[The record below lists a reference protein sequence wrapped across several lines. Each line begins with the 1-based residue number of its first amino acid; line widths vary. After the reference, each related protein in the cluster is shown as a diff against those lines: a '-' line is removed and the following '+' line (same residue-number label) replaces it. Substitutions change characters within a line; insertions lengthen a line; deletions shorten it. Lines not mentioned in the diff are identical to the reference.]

1 MNQTEHVRIRARG
14 KQADQSADKSNPPS
28 SNGRNDQGNPG
39 QGEESACPEQEGA
52 RGADREREAA
62 RSKEDPTGSD
72 GQVGDDSRQVSGND
86 LFGDQ
91 EGRRLPLLREVSKRD
106 ASPPRSP
113 TPTAP
118 DLCTSSPRGRA
129 SSADDYGK
137 GKRDDGRFDELGR
150 EQCDRDGPKSRR
162 ERSEHGENATAGTT
176 SAHKEDRTSS
186 GVRDS
191 DAAGTDPATEDGS
204 RRTLRSRSPVS
215 QRRVSFND
223 DVQFEPAEPIL
234 KVGDTDV
241 ISISMAVAPRDM
253 HQVRKGTKSYW
264 EINRKPKQNAEVRFD
279 KLTEEEQVKF
289 TEAKHKEIDSF
300 LKNEAIRICSMHGV
314 ERERVMQMRWILT
327 WKRETDKDGQVV
339 GQKPKARLIMKG
351 YQDPDLTQLD
361 RDAPTLSVLFRN
373 LLLAQTAARKFRL
386 AVGDIKTAFLQGD
399 DTEEA
404 RRVFADPPT
413 DVKEHLHMKETEL
426 FRLKKA
432 IYGLLNAPK
441 RWFEKL
447 SRTLIGLGWIQHQLD
462 KCMFMLYD
470 DDDPQKLVG
479 MCGMHVDD
487 LLCSGSGSKYEN
499 CVQQLRSVFPFGSW
513 SFADEEVVTFCGCEL
528 FQDQEKHI
536 YLGQEKFYQSI

>member
-1 MNQTEHVRIRARG
+1 
-14 KQADQSADKSNPPS
+14 
-28 SNGRNDQGNPG
+28 
-39 QGEESACPEQEGA
+39 
-52 RGADREREAA
+52 
-62 RSKEDPTGSD
+62 
-72 GQVGDDSRQVSGND
+72 
-86 LFGDQ
+86 
-91 EGRRLPLLREVSKRD
+91 
-106 ASPPRSP
+106 
-113 TPTAP
+113 
-118 DLCTSSPRGRA
+118 
-129 SSADDYGK
+129 
-137 GKRDDGRFDELGR
+137 
-150 EQCDRDGPKSRR
+150 
-162 ERSEHGENATAGTT
+162 
-176 SAHKEDRTSS
+176 
-186 GVRDS
+186 
-191 DAAGTDPATEDGS
+191 
-204 RRTLRSRSPVS
+204 
-215 QRRVSFND
+215 
-223 DVQFEPAEPIL
+223 
-234 KVGDTDV
+234 
-241 ISISMAVAPRDM
+241 MAVAPRDM
-253 HQVRKGTKSYW
+253 HQVRKGTKSYS

-462 KCMFMLYD
+462 KCMLMLYD

-479 MCGMHVDD
+479 MCGMYVDD
-487 LLCSGSGSKYEN
+487 LLCSGSGSNMKT
-499 CVQQLRSVFPFGSW
+499 VFT
-513 SFADEEVVTFCGCEL
+513 SFALFFLLGVGVLRMRKLSLFVVVSCFRIKRNTF
-528 FQDQEKHI
+528 I
-536 YLGQEKFYQSI
+536 

>member
-162 ERSEHGENATAGTT
+162 ERSEHGEDAAAGTAP
-176 SAHKEDRTSS
+176 AHGEDRTSS

-191 DAAGTDPATEDGS
+191 DTAGTDPATEDGS

-215 QRRVSFND
+215 QRRVF
-223 DVQFEPAEPIL
+223 
-234 KVGDTDV
+234 
-241 ISISMAVAPRDM
+241 
-253 HQVRKGTKSYW
+253 
-264 EINRKPKQNAEVRFD
+264 
-279 KLTEEEQVKF
+279 
-289 TEAKHKEIDSF
+289 
-300 LKNEAIRICSMHGV
+300 
-314 ERERVMQMRWILT
+314 
-327 WKRETDKDGQVV
+327 
-339 GQKPKARLIMKG
+339 
-351 YQDPDLTQLD
+351 
-361 RDAPTLSVLFRN
+361 
-373 LLLAQTAARKFRL
+373 
-386 AVGDIKTAFLQGD
+386 
-399 DTEEA
+399 
-404 RRVFADPPT
+404 
-413 DVKEHLHMKETEL
+413 
-426 FRLKKA
+426 
-432 IYGLLNAPK
+432 
-441 RWFEKL
+441 
-447 SRTLIGLGWIQHQLD
+447 
-462 KCMFMLYD
+462 
-470 DDDPQKLVG
+470 
-479 MCGMHVDD
+479 
-487 LLCSGSGSKYEN
+487 
-499 CVQQLRSVFPFGSW
+499 
-513 SFADEEVVTFCGCEL
+513 
-528 FQDQEKHI
+528 
-536 YLGQEKFYQSI
+536 